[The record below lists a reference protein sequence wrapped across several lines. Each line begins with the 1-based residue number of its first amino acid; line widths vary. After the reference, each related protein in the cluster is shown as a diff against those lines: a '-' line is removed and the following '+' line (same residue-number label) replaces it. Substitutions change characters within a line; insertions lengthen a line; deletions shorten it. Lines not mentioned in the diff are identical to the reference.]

1 MLVRNGASGAFVL
14 SLGCSQH
21 GVYTCTHA
29 AIEVALL
36 KPWCNFLLDDALA
49 HGSRQRGFETVTG
62 LNEKLSVSLK
72 DEKDRAVA
80 LSFLSDLPCVKSPSG
95 KILQCRALG
104 QPIEDRDENLVRGGS
119 LKLCE
124 LFIQGRSGGG
134 RNHARV
140 VVKVAGWLRRGSL
153 PRAKGH
159 REQRDKKEGPP
170 LLH

>member
-49 HGSRQRGFETVTG
+49 HGIRQRAFETVTG
-62 LNEKLSVSLK
+62 LNEKLSVILK

-80 LSFLSDLPCVKSPSG
+80 LSFLSDLPCVKRPRA
-95 KILQCRALG
+95 KILRSPALG
-104 QPIEDRDENLVRGGS
+104 QRIEHLDKTSVPVGS
-119 LKLCE
+119 LTT
-124 LFIQGRSGGG
+124 
-134 RNHARV
+134 
-140 VVKVAGWLRRGSL
+140 
-153 PRAKGH
+153 
-159 REQRDKKEGPP
+159 
-170 LLH
+170 LHLS

>member
-1 MLVRNGASGAFVL
+1 MLFRNGASGAFVL

-49 HGSRQRGFETVTG
+49 HGIRQRAFETVTG
-62 LNEKLSVSLK
+62 LNEKLSVILK

-140 VVKVAGWLRRGSL
+140 VVKVAGWLRRELVRCEKGS
-153 PRAKGH
+153 GD
-159 REQRDKKEGPP
+159 EETKKEEAP
-170 LLH
+170 L